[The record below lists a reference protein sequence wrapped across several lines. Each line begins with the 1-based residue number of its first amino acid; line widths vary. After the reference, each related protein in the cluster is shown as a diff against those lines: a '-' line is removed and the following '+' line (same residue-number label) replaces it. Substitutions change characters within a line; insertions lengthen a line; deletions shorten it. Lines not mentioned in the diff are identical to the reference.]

1 MCLANRLLV
10 EWGEVH
16 CPTGVAI
23 CSVSQDHQVTPDRGF
38 KDLFQY
44 THLNIVE
51 AVLMGLLFIVQGDWD
66 RFVVRNRDGGR
77 VHMKA

>member
-1 MCLANRLLV
+1 MCLSNGLLV

-38 KDLFQY
+38 KDLFKY

-51 AVLMGLLFIVQGDWD
+51 DVLMRLFFIVQGDRD
-66 RFVVRNRDGGR
+66 RFVVHNRDGVR